1 VDLLRLPLKEKVNM
15 ATEVSENSKFVLS
28 LKSLAAIIAIVASF
42 IGMYYSLSM
51 EIEAAKKLPVVTIPD
66 PEITRQEL
74 DLKLELISTTVMGNA
89 EKLDKIETQVE
100 KIEERVYEL
109 K

>member
-1 VDLLRLPLKEKVNM
+1 MAKEI
-15 ATEVSENSKFVLS
+15 SEDSKFVLS
-28 LKSLAAIIAIVASF
+28 LKSIGAIIAIVASF

-51 EIEAAKKLPVVTIPD
+51 EIEAAKELPVVEIPE
-66 PEITRQEL
+66 PEITATEFQ
-74 DLKLELISTTVMGNA
+74 LKIDLISNTVMNNA

>member
-1 VDLLRLPLKEKVNM
+1 M
-15 ATEVSENSKFVLS
+15 ATEVSENSKFTLS
-28 LKSLAAIIAIVASF
+28 LKSIGILLTMVASF

-51 EIEAAKKLPVVTIPD
+51 EIQEAKELPKVEIPD

-74 DLKLELISTTVMGNA
+74 DLKLELISTTVMSNA
-89 EKLDKIETQVE
+89 EKLGKIETQVE

>member
-1 VDLLRLPLKEKVNM
+1 M
-15 ATEVSENSKFVLS
+15 ATEVSENSKFTLS
-28 LKSLAAIIAIVASF
+28 LKSIGILLTIVASF

-51 EIEAAKKLPVVTIPD
+51 EIQQAKELPKVEIPD

-74 DLKLELISTTVMGNA
+74 DLKLELISTTVMSNA
-89 EKLDKIETQVE
+89 EKLGKIETQVE

>member
-51 EIEAAKKLPVVTIPD
+51 EIEAAKKLPLVTIPD

>member
-1 VDLLRLPLKEKVNM
+1 M

-28 LKSLAAIIAIVASF
+28 LKSIATIVALVASF

-51 EIEAAKKLPVVTIPD
+51 EIEAAKKLPVVEIPE
-66 PEITRQEL
+66 PEVTATEFGLRIDLITQ
-74 DLKLELISTTVMGNA
+74 TVMSNA

>member
-1 VDLLRLPLKEKVNM
+1 MHLPLKEKVNM

-74 DLKLELISTTVMGNA
+74 DLILELISTTVMGNA

>member
-1 VDLLRLPLKEKVNM
+1 M

-28 LKSLAAIIAIVASF
+28 LKSLAAIIVIVASF

-51 EIEAAKKLPVVTIPD
+51 EIEAAKKLPLVTIPD

>member
-1 VDLLRLPLKEKVNM
+1 M
-15 ATEVSENSKFVLS
+15 ATEVSENSKFILS
-28 LKSLAAIIAIVASF
+28 LKSIIGIVVLASSL
-42 IGMYYSLSM
+42 IGGYYPLSM
-51 EIEAAKKLPVVTIPD
+51 EIQEAKELPLVVIPD

-74 DLKLELISTTVMGNA
+74 DLKLELISTTVMSNA
-89 EKLDKIETQVE
+89 EKLGKIETQVE

>member
-1 VDLLRLPLKEKVNM
+1 M

-28 LKSLAAIIAIVASF
+28 LKSIATIIAIVASF

-51 EIEAAKKLPVVTIPD
+51 EIEAAKELPKVVIPD

-89 EKLDKIETQVE
+89 EKLEKIETQVE

>member
-1 VDLLRLPLKEKVNM
+1 M
-15 ATEVSENSKFVLS
+15 ATEVSENSKFILS
-28 LKSLAAIIAIVASF
+28 LKSIIGIVVLASSL
-42 IGMYYSLSM
+42 IGGYYSLSM
-51 EIEAAKKLPVVTIPD
+51 EIQEAKELPLVVIPD

-74 DLKLELISTTVMGNA
+74 YLKLELISTTVMSNA
-89 EKLDKIETQVE
+89 EKLGKIETQVE

>member
-1 VDLLRLPLKEKVNM
+1 M
-15 ATEVSENSKFVLS
+15 ATEVSENSKFTLS
-28 LKSLAAIIAIVASF
+28 LKSIGILLTIVASF

-51 EIEAAKKLPVVTIPD
+51 EIQQAKELPKVEIPD